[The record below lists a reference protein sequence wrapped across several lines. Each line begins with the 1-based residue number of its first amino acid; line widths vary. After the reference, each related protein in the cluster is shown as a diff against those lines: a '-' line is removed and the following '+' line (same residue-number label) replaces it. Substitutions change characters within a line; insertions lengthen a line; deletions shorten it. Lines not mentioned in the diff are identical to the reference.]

1 MNQALQQVIEST
13 VLQAVKQVEDEVD
26 AELAKLERPMVE
38 DDVEALRQRR
48 IDELKR
54 SEVWVFDCTL

>member
-13 VLQAVKQVEDEVD
+13 VLQAVKQVEDQVD
-26 AELAKLERPMVE
+26 AQLAKLERPMDE

-54 SEVWVFDCTL
+54 SEVWVFDCDL